1 MDGPGLV
8 SLLRDVWPARD
19 NEQAAPPKPPD
30 AGEDLR
36 RLRGE
41 LGVAAASPTPRPPRP
56 SPHQAQ
62 VCPSNYPPEQRHGR
76 KPVPKPGSLPRK

>member
-8 SLLRDVWPARD
+8 SYIQVAKVGVSLLRDALPARD

-30 AGEDLR
+30 ASEDLR

-41 LGVAAASPTPRPPRP
+41 LGVAAASPAPQTTPAVSTS
-56 SPHQAQ
+56 SP
-62 VCPSNYPPEQRHGR
+62 GL
-76 KPVPKPGSLPRK
+76 SL

>member
-1 MDGPGLV
+1 MNGPRLV
-8 SLLRDVWPARD
+8 SYIQMAKVGVSLIRDVWPAHD

-41 LGVAAASPTPRPPRP
+41 LGVAAASPTPQATPAVSTS
-56 SPHQAQ
+56 SP
-62 VCPSNYPPEQRHGR
+62 GL
-76 KPVPKPGSLPRK
+76 SL